1 MAVRRQEHGRAETG
15 LSKENGLNPD
25 VLSLNAF
32 FRSFDEPVASCGMS
46 AVCSLPES
54 ALQDYDFFRRH
65 GNAYL
70 SVGKV
75 NLPVIRIPE
84 SAGETAGE
92 RFQGACFSAFV
103 QENKKPCIVQT
114 ECRDCFGQSG
124 GAFRERVVAFPFFQ
138 EFPALFRRRNSF
150 CRLDKE
156 IGVVQILIPEQDTAA

>member
-46 AVCSLPES
+46 AVCSLPEI

-92 RFQGACFSAFV
+92 RFQGAFRKIRSPVLFRRNAATALD
-103 QENKKPCIVQT
+103 NP
-114 ECRDCFGQSG
+114 
-124 GAFRERVVAFPFFQ
+124 GARFARESSRFPFF
-138 EFPALFRRRNSF
+138 RNSQLF
-150 CRLDKE
+150 SAA
-156 IGVVQILIPEQDTAA
+156 VTAFAVWIRK